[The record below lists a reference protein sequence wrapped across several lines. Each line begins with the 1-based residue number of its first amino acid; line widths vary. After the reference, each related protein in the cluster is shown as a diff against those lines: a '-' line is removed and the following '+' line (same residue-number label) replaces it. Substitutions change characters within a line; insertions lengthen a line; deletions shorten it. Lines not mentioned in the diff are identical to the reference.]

1 MSEEKQ
7 ELSVREAGRRGGNKV
22 KETYGHEHFVEIGRK
37 GGLAT
42 KSKFGPE
49 HYKEGTKAKI
59 RASGTRQG

>member
-22 KETYGHEHFVEIGRK
+22 KETYGHDHFVEIGRK

-42 KSKFGPE
+42 QSRFGPE
-49 HYKEGTKAKI
+49 HYKEIGTKGAAKNK
-59 RASGTRQG
+59 GVGD